1 MKRYR
6 KTGGGILGAIDKMAK
21 PLGVIAVAAL
31 ILGAYSWAAAD
42 DIQTQTAQANEYE
55 QVKAEYIAKQEI
67 EAYEEINQ
75 LVNSKVENTS
85 LDAENDILDT
95 EICENSA
102 NNEVIWEDLGTF
114 KVTAYCGGECCCGVW
129 ADEDCTTASGEKAVE
144 GITVAADTDILPL
157 GTVIRVGGQE
167 YTVQDTG
174 SAVKGNV
181 IDVFY
186 NDHQT
191 AVQHGVQYLTVE
203 VKR

>member
-1 MKRYR
+1 
-6 KTGGGILGAIDKMAK
+6 
-21 PLGVIAVAAL
+21 
-31 ILGAYSWAAAD
+31 
-42 DIQTQTAQANEYE
+42 
-55 QVKAEYIAKQEI
+55 
-67 EAYEEINQ
+67 
-75 LVNSKVENTS
+75 
-85 LDAENDILDT
+85 
-95 EICENSA
+95 
-102 NNEVIWEDLGTF
+102 
-114 KVTAYCGGECCCGVW
+114 VW

-157 GTVIRVGGQE
+157 GTVIRINGQE

-191 AVQHGVQYLTVE
+191 AVQHGVQYLAVE